1 VHHGEGTPAQPA
13 QNLQGKLWL
22 IFCTIQQKI
31 SCTIQQD
38 KVLAHFFA
46 QFSRKTLAN
55 FLHNSAENFLHNS
68 AGKTLANLLHNS
80 AKYFL
85 HNSAGKAFGSFFVQ
99 FSRKIP
105 ALFSR
110 KRSLIFPWS

>member
-38 KVLAHFFA
+38 KVLAHF
-46 QFSRKTLAN
+46 
-55 FLHNSAENFLHNS
+55 LHNS
-68 AGKTLANLLHNS
+68 AGKLWLIFCTIQQKISCTIQQEKLLAPFLYNS
-80 AKYFL
+80 AEKFL
-85 HNSAGKAFGSFFVQ
+85 HYSVGKGV
-99 FSRKIP
+99 
-105 ALFSR
+105 
-110 KRSLIFPWS
+110 